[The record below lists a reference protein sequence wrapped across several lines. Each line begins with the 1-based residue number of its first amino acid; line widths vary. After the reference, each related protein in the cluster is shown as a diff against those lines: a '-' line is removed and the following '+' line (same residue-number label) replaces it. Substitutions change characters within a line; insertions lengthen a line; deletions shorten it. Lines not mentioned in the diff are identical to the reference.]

1 MEQLLGGMVVGAA
14 ILLVLLVV
22 TASLYW
28 RATKAKSQAEHDL
41 ALAIQNCNQLQ
52 AQVSDRESVKTEL
65 VQAAQAAAL
74 TSARELS
81 NKLLDDHK
89 RERDTTRSEDEKRVK
104 ETTKGL
110 FEKFENV
117 VASVKSLGDR
127 VTLSDDLVGTLHRAL
142 SSPGGAGYFAEIG
155 LENTLKSFGLEPKRD
170 FVVRHVIEGEG
181 GNGKL
186 VPDALVFLP
195 GDSLLVIDCKAS
207 KFLVELAQAEGGESE
222 QDAYQRLLGTM
233 NGHLKALAAKDYR
246 SAVIA
251 SYREARHETQVNE
264 VLSVMYLPNEGALE
278 KVRKA
283 DPEFQKKAAM
293 ARITVVGPAGLA
305 SFISIAR
312 VMIDRAR
319 QADNQ
324 RLIIEQTQSLLESVA
339 VALSHADKVGLG
351 LKSAA
356 DNFAKFAG
364 SVNSRLL
371 RRAHQLGSLG
381 VRRTSNKDL
390 PKNLSSFQV
399 HMMESADVIEGDSE
413 EIAPTPELTDEFSD
427 RD

>member
-1 MEQLLGGMVVGAA
+1 MEQLLGGIVIGAA
-14 ILLVLLVV
+14 IPLVLLVV
-22 TASLYW
+22 AASRYR
-28 RATKAKSQAEHDL
+28 RASKAKSQAEFDL
-41 ALAIQNCNQLQ
+41 ALAIQNCQQLQ
-52 AQVSDRESVKTEL
+52 AQISDRESVKTEL

-89 RERDTTRSEDEKRVK
+89 RERDTTRNEDEKRIK

-110 FEKFENV
+110 FEKFEKV
-117 VASVKSLGDR
+117 VASVESFGDR
-127 VTLSDDLVGTLHRAL
+127 VDHSDDLVGTLHRAL

-170 FVVRHVIEGEG
+170 FVVRHAIEGEG
-181 GNGKL
+181 GSRKL

-195 GDSLLVIDCKAS
+195 GDSLLVIDCKTS
-207 KFLVELAQAEGGESE
+207 KFLFELAQAEGSESE
-222 QDAYQRLLGTM
+222 EEASQRLLGTM
-233 NGHLKALAAKDYR
+233 NGHLKDLSAKDYR

-251 SYREARHETQVNE
+251 SYREAKHETKVNE
-264 VLSVMYLPNEGALE
+264 VMSVMYLPNEGALE

-319 QADNQ
+319 QAENQ
-324 RLIIEQTQSLLESVA
+324 HVIIEHTQSLLESVA
-339 VALSHADKVGLG
+339 VAINHADKVGLG
-351 LKSAA
+351 IKSAA

-371 RRAHQLGSLG
+371 KRAHLLGSLG

-390 PKNLSSFQV
+390 PNYLPAFQV
-399 HMMESADVIEGDSE
+399 HVMESADLIEGDSE
-413 EIAPTPELTDEFSD
+413 EIAPTPELTDGISGRE
-427 RD
+427 